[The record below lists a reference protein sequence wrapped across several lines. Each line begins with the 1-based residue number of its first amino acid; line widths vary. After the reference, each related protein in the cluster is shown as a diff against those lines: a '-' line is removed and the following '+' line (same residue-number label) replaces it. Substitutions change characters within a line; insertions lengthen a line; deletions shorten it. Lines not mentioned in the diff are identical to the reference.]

1 MSSELRRV
9 ASGVAQNQ
17 PHSDDCLPGVDHLQP
32 KAIVSRRGFVAA
44 AAAAASATIVRPESA
59 RGYAANEKVALGLI
73 GCGGRGVWIAELFA
87 QHGGYEVV
95 AGADYF
101 ADRVNNL
108 AEKLKV
114 DPQRCYTGLSGYRRL
129 LDSKV
134 DAVAI
139 ESPPYFHP
147 EQAAAA
153 VDAGKHVYVAKPVAV
168 DVPGCL
174 SIEASGKK
182 AAEKKLCFL
191 VDFQTRADEFYRE
204 ALKRVHEGA
213 IGKFAFGEATY
224 HAGLPFVGQ
233 VAVLKKSDDA
243 ESRLR
248 AWGLDQTLSGDIIT
262 EQNIHTL
269 DVASWIMNTAPVAA
283 WGTGGRKLRDVGSC
297 WDTFSITFLYPD
309 NVGIAFSSR
318 QFEGYGSQPEGIRN
332 RMFGTDG
339 VLETSYGGQVLIR
352 GKNFWR
358 GGSSPAIY
366 KQGAVTNIAEFHDNI
381 KAGRCDNP
389 TVPESVRSNLVTIL
403 GRTAAYKGEVI
414 TWQRLLADGEKLE
427 FDLKGLKG

>member
-9 ASGVAQNQ
+9 ATGVAHNQ
-17 PHSDDCLPGVDHLQP
+17 PHSDDCLPSVNHLQP

-59 RGYAANEKVALGLI
+59 RGYAANEKVALGLV

-139 ESPPYFHP
+139 ESPPFFHP

-182 AAEKKLCFL
+182 ATEKKLCFL
-191 VDFQTRADEFYRE
+191 VDFQTRADEFFRE

-233 VAVLKKSDDA
+233 LAVLKKGDDP

-248 AWGLDQTLSGDIIT
+248 AWGLDRVLSGDIIT

-283 WGTGGRKLRDVGSC
+283 WGTGGRKLREVGSC
-297 WDTFSITFLYPD
+297 WDTFSITFVYPD

-427 FDLKGLKG
+427 FDLKGLKS

>member
-1 MSSELRRV
+1 MSRDRRHV
-9 ASGVAQNQ
+9 ALDISHKQ
-17 PHSDDCLPGVDHLQP
+17 PQVSPCAPHVDQTQS
-32 KAIVSRRGFVAA
+32 AAVVSRRGFVAA
-44 AAAAASATIVRPESA
+44 AAAAASATIVRPETA

-73 GCGGRGVWIAELFA
+73 GSGGRGVWIAELFA

-101 ADRVNNL
+101 ADRTNNL
-108 AEKLKV
+108 VEKLKV
-114 DPQRCYTGLSGYRRL
+114 DPQRCYAGLSGYRRL
-129 LDSKV
+129 LEDKV

-153 VDAGKHVYVAKPVAV
+153 VDAGKHVFVAKPVAV

-182 AAEKKLCFL
+182 ATEKKLCFL
-191 VDFQTRADEFYRE
+191 VDFQTRADEFFRE

-233 VAVLKKSDDA
+233 VAVLKKGNDP

-248 AWGLDQTLSGDIIT
+248 AWGLDQVLSGDIIT

-269 DVASWIMNTAPVAA
+269 DVASWIMNQPPVAA
-283 WGTGGRKLRDVGSC
+283 WGTGGRKLREVGSC
-297 WDTFSITFLYPD
+297 WDTFSITFVYPD

-366 KQGAVTNIAEFHDNI
+366 KQGCMTNIAEFHDAI

-389 TVPESVRSNLVTIL
+389 TVPESVRSNLLTIL
-403 GRTAAYKGEVI
+403 GRTAAYKGEVV
-414 TWQRLLADGEKLE
+414 TWERLLKDGEKLE
-427 FDLKGLKG
+427 YDLKGLKS